1 MARVGATKKGEAT
14 MDCEYGILAL
24 SAVLGIVHMALPAVA
39 GSKQRNFAWLVGPR
53 DEPMPVT
60 GVAARLERAQNNFR
74 ETFVIFAVAVL
85 LAGAL
90 GKFGTLSTWGAALY
104 FGGRVLYLPLYA
116 LGVKW
121 LRTLVWTVSI
131 VGIIMVLVSLVV

>member
-1 MARVGATKKGEAT
+1 

-24 SAVLGIVHMALPAVA
+24 SAVLGLVHMLAPTLA
-39 GSKQRNFAWLVGPR
+39 SKNQRDFAWLLGPR
-53 DEPMPVT
+53 DDPKPLT
-60 GVAARLERAQNNFR
+60 GVAARLERAQSNFR

-85 LAGAL
+85 LAGVL

-121 LRTLVWTVSI
+121 LRTLAWAVSL